1 MIRVTFFKTIDEINN
16 GLDYYVD
23 TLSFIEADKVAV
35 NKAKE
40 LGIDLKKYPQKALSL
55 IDVLKV

>member
-1 MIRVTFFKTIDEINN
+1 MIRVTFFKSIDEINN

-23 TLSFIEADKVAV
+23 TLSFIEADTVAV
-35 NKAKE
+35 NKTE
-40 LGIDLKKYPQKALSL
+40 EMGVDLKKYPQKALSL